1 MVAPRDAERTRDLLL
16 DAGLA
21 CFAERGFDGTSIR
34 AIAARAGLSLGL
46 LYHYFPSKEALLHE
60 LMQRSGGLI
69 QAVFVEVAAEPD
81 AQRRLESLVRVSI
94 RSMRDHLPFYQLSAK
109 MRAQPEV
116 MGALAEHIPAFE
128 AALVA
133 QFTALLDEVGMDAPE
148 AHARLLIAT
157 LDGVCFQFATAPKT
171 YPLDDVG
178 ERVLSLHTQ
187 PPPPPG
193 KP

>member
-60 LMQRSGGLI
+60 LMRRSGGLI

-81 AQRRLESLVRVSI
+81 AQRRLEALVRVSI

-116 MGALAEHIPAFE
+116 MGALSPSTSRRLRPPWSRSSRPCSTRSAWTPPRPTPGCSSPRW
-128 AALVA
+128 
-133 QFTALLDEVGMDAPE
+133 TACV
-148 AHARLLIAT
+148 
-157 LDGVCFQFATAPKT
+157 F
-171 YPLDDVG
+171 
-178 ERVLSLHTQ
+178 SS
-187 PPPPPG
+187 PPRPRPTP
-193 KP
+193 